1 MNVLRLR
8 WRPDSD
14 PPPPL
19 GVVGVGA
26 VARAL
31 RAKLDARP
39 VEADAFEAAAVEAA
53 AVDIAA
59 VETVRAPTDPV
70 AAGASP
76 RAALPPLMVAAH
88 ADMLILTGPS
98 DALPWVDGARYIA
111 PRADAPALWLPTHA
125 RPDVPLDVLAIAL
138 ARKLP
143 PAQAQSSMLLWPDP
157 AQLVPLHRALAASE
171 AVLARIDAHWARG

>member
-1 MNVLRLR
+1 MRLR
-8 WRPDSD
+8 WRPEPDA
-14 PPPPL
+14 PPPL

-31 RAKLDARP
+31 RAKLSACAGNPADRGETPAGETAR
-39 VEADAFEAAAVEAA
+39 EA
-53 AVDIAA
+53 
-59 VETVRAPTDPV
+59 P
-70 AAGASP
+70 S
-76 RAALPPLMVAAH
+76 PLMVAAH
-88 ADMLILTGPS
+88 GDMLILTGPG

-111 PRADAPALWLPTHA
+111 PRPDAPTLWLPTHA
-125 RPDVPLDVLAIAL
+125 RPDVPLDLLAVAL

-157 AQLVPLHRALAASE
+157 AQLVPLHRALSASA